1 MEKTSV
7 VTGLSFIHN
16 FQDSLCLSKVF
27 NLYANVECS
36 YIQLYFPQV
45 RFFSGHTTKQD
56 LQPFYPLSATILC
69 KIRYGTLSHRSPLAN
84 ICNFP
89 PSSNC
94 GVNL

>member
-45 RFFSGHTTKQD
+45 RFFSGHTTKQEICS
-56 LQPFYPLSATILC
+56 LSIRYYFMQNTLPYTLAPLSS
-69 KIRYGTLSHRSPLAN
+69 RQHMQFSTLLKLR
-84 ICNFP
+84 
-89 PSSNC
+89 
-94 GVNL
+94 G